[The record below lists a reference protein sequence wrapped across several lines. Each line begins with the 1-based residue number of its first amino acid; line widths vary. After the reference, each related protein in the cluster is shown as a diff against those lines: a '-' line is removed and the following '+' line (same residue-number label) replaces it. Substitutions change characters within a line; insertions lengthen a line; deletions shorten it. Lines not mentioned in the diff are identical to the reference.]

1 MRRDERKRR
10 DEDPAAAGHPRG
22 RGAVSSVGQV
32 AATGPLLLAIPLSMA
47 AGAVTFASPCC
58 LPLVPGYL
66 SYITGLS
73 APDSP
78 DAQAP
83 DRSAARRTR
92 RRAVLATVL
101 FTAGFSVLFAS
112 YGAALGGVG
121 TLLLAHQVA
130 ATRVL
135 GSLTI
140 LLGLVFTGLLGRV
153 PLLSRS
159 VKPPWRPRAGL
170 AGAPLLG
177 VMFGLGWTPC
187 FGPTLAAV
195 LNLSLDSGTAGR
207 GALLAGTYGLG
218 IGLPF
223 MVIAAAAGTASVR
236 LGFLRRHARAINVFG
251 GLLLIGLGVLQ
262 ATGAWTGLIDHA
274 RGWISGYE
282 LPI

>member
-1 MRRDERKRR
+1 V
-10 DEDPAAAGHPRG
+10 
-22 RGAVSSVGQV
+22 RGAVSSVGRV

-170 AGAPLLG
+170 GG
-177 VMFGLGWTPC
+177 RRC
-187 FGPTLAAV
+187 
-195 LNLSLDSGTAGR
+195 SG
-207 GALLAGTYGLG
+207 
-218 IGLPF
+218 
-223 MVIAAAAGTASVR
+223 
-236 LGFLRRHARAINVFG
+236 
-251 GLLLIGLGVLQ
+251 
-262 ATGAWTGLIDHA
+262 
-274 RGWISGYE
+274 
-282 LPI
+282 

>member
-1 MRRDERKRR
+1 
-10 DEDPAAAGHPRG
+10 
-22 RGAVSSVGQV
+22 VSGVGQV

-73 APDSP
+73 APDGSE
-78 DAQAP
+78 AQAP

-121 TLLLAHQVA
+121 TVLLAHQVA
-130 ATRVL
+130 VAQIL
-135 GSLTI
+135 GALTI
-140 LLGLVFTGLLGRV
+140 LLGLVFTGVLGRV

-159 VKPPWRPRAGL
+159 AKASWRPRAGL

-187 FGPTLAAV
+187 IGPTLAAV
-195 LNLSLDSGTAGR
+195 LTMSVTTGTAGR

-223 MVIAAAAGTASVR
+223 MAIAAAAGTASVR
-236 LGFLRRHARAINVFG
+236 LGFLRRHARAINLAG
-251 GLLLIGLGVLQ
+251 GLLLITLGLLQ
-262 ATGAWTGLIDHA
+262 VTGAWTDLMNQA

-282 LPI
+282 LPL

>member
-1 MRRDERKRR
+1 MS
-10 DEDPAAAGHPRG
+10 G
-22 RGAVSSVGQV
+22 VGQV

-73 APDSP
+73 APD
-78 DAQAP
+78 DAQAVEAG
-83 DRSAARRTR
+83 RVAARRTR
-92 RRAVLATVL
+92 RRAVLATAL

-130 ATRVL
+130 VARVL
-135 GSLTI
+135 GSVTI

-159 VKPPWRPRAGL
+159 VKSSWRPRAGL

-187 FGPTLAAV
+187 FGPTLVAV

-223 MVIAAAAGTASVR
+223 MAIAAAAGTASVR
-236 LGFLRRHARAINVFG
+236 LGFLRRHARVINLIG
-251 GLLLIGLGVLQ
+251 GLLLITLGLLQVTGV
-262 ATGAWTGLIDHA
+262 WTALIDQA

-282 LPI
+282 LPL